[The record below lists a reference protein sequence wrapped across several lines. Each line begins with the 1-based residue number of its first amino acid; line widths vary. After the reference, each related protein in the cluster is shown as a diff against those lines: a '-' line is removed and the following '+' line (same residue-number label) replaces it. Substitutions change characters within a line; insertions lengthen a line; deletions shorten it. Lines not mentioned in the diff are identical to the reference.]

1 MKSINKELNGAWEE
15 RGVVGTRVEI
25 DDKKITVLWRNAP
38 VLETTFKTKTE
49 GGGLKLVLSKN
60 GLRYSGTFSDYAE
73 ITELKYDDGQLE
85 MTEYFPI
92 SGESKATLSKTEN
105 SRYGNYDIV
114 DSVLNELQGKWQD
127 EEGYFELEFHKD
139 EMILNG
145 RKTKI
150 HVLRSKDGQDH
161 RYLIAD
167 ADPSVYELQGFSSFS
182 FDGRTIAGLMTILDA
197 PAPKIVIFSKI
208 AMNANQTNSGFAG

>member
-49 GGGLKLVLSKN
+49 GDGLKLVLSKN
-60 GLRYSGTFSDYAE
+60 GLRYSGTFSDYAA
-73 ITELKYDDGQLE
+73 ITELKYVGGQLE

-92 SGESKATLSKTEN
+92 TGESKTSLTKTEN
-105 SRYGNYDIV
+105 SRYGNYDVV
-114 DSVLNELQGKWQD
+114 DAVLNELQGKWQD
-127 EEGYFELEFHKD
+127 GEGSFELEFHKD

-150 HVLRSKDGQDH
+150 HVLRSKDGPDD

-167 ADPSVYELQGFSSFS
+167 ADPSVYELQGFSRFS
-182 FDGRTIAGLMTILDA
+182 FDGNTIAGLMTILDA
-197 PAPKIVIFSKI
+197 PAPKIVIFSK
-208 AMNANQTNSGFAG
+208 SDES